1 MYAPLQ
7 VLSSY
12 SLLQSPLRIPEY
24 VKLGKE
30 LGYNALVLTD
40 INSMYGVLLLGQRN
54 HQPLPQSLDQLN
66 IEKQIGIF
74 TEIN

>member
-40 INSMYGVLLLGQRN
+40 ITPY
-54 HQPLPQSLDQLN
+54 
-66 IEKQIGIF
+66 IEFISVNTK
-74 TEIN
+74 EY